1 LGQSVAQVVNRA
13 SDVSGVRG
21 RKGESTREH
30 LEYVD
35 LGPRIQERATL
46 MKRANYFKAA
56 ATLAALVA
64 VVTTGVL
71 TVSQRAHARDDDS
84 QRNPDEAI
92 TRIFRL

>member
-1 LGQSVAQVVNRA
+1 
-13 SDVSGVRG
+13 
-21 RKGESTREH
+21 
-30 LEYVD
+30 
-35 LGPRIQERATL
+35 